1 MGKIDDNKR
10 LTYITDLRIL
20 VTLMVV
26 FYHSFEIF
34 VDDNCGLNF
43 PRLSIYQGLDIFI
56 GLVQMPMFVFLSGY
70 LFGLQYRKGRYID
83 FAHLIK
89 KKTQRILAPLLVFG
103 MAYYLLIPSVI
114 LEHVVWF
121 NSIGHLWFL
130 EMLFEC
136 FILQWCVRKV
146 KATKQLILAVA
157 MSVVST
163 KVPLLFGVNT
173 LCIYFVYFNLAFLFA
188 VKNRA
193 FDSLWG
199 GKLMYLVLVLS
210 LASVY
215 VINGILIGE
224 DATFI
229 HFSFRIYKMV
239 VSLFLCI
246 FLMRLFSSFT
256 HQQFSLL
263 NSLDQTSFG
272 IYLIHPFIMFA
283 LLYHVDWV
291 YETCQISPYKY
302 QACMFFFLVLASY
315 LVARLLK
322 KMWFFNKIL

>member
-1 MGKIDDNKR
+1 
-10 LTYITDLRIL
+10 
-20 VTLMVV
+20 
-26 FYHSFEIF
+26 
-34 VDDNCGLNF
+34 
-43 PRLSIYQGLDIFI
+43 
-56 GLVQMPMFVFLSGY
+56 
-70 LFGLQYRKGRYID
+70 
-83 FAHLIK
+83 
-89 KKTQRILAPLLVFG
+89 
-103 MAYYLLIPSVI
+103 
-114 LEHVVWF
+114 
-121 NSIGHLWFL
+121 
-130 EMLFEC
+130 MLFEC

-163 KVPLLFGVNT
+163 KAPLLFGVNT

-215 VINGILIGE
+215 VINSILIGE
-224 DATFI
+224 GATFI

-272 IYLIHPFIMFA
+272 IYLIHPFIIFA
-283 LLYHVDWV
+283 LLFHVDCV
-291 YETCQISPYKY
+291 YETC
-302 QACMFFFLVLASY
+302 
-315 LVARLLK
+315 
-322 KMWFFNKIL
+322 